1 MLPLTLL
8 TLAGSA
14 GAYVWPSPQLDALE
28 SIRWDQAGTNSHG
41 IAGFITPCDSFISGT
56 SANHTGR
63 SNVPDWIRTVY
74 HDMAGYNTA
83 DGTGGLDASIRFDE
97 EQARAENIGD
107 GFSNTVVTLLLSSNR
122 YVSIADVLAVGVII
136 AIENCGGPEIAFRG
150 GRADADK
157 PNAPG
162 VPEPQQDIATHI
174 ATFARQGFTQ
184 TEMIGL
190 VACGHTFGGVQHVPF
205 PDIVGVLN
213 DSSST
218 LDVAH
223 FDSTFVAFDNKVA
236 TEYVSGTTQNP
247 LVVGFNDTTNSDKRI
262 FGSDGN
268 VTMHSFAKS
277 PKVFAATCA
286 DLFARM
292 LNTVPKGVQLTD
304 VVQPLPVKPTNL
316 ELVLSNDTI
325 HVSGQVRFWNMTK
338 AHSVS
343 VLWDDHNGKNN
354 AKNKASMAFA
364 GLSTAAAGRYSAG
377 WYNFTS
383 TSSSS
388 TTTTTTSTS
397 SSNPLT
403 IPAAAGITSL
413 RFLVDNTLHDQNGA
427 GFFVQDAFM
436 LSASSCITTV
446 NANNFPTAARVDV
459 AVRKGAG
466 VSRVYLEHAGRDG
479 VQRPTVVEIDV
490 PAPNANS
497 TSNLTANSTS
507 NLTDAKSSSAYEMWS
522 LQNVTG
528 AVASFTIGAEVDGV
542 KYSTSNANFFFALP
556 RCAS

>member
-14 GAYVWPSPQLDALE
+14 SAYLWPSPQLDALE

-41 IAGFITPCDSFISGT
+41 IAGFITPCDSFICGT

-74 HDMAGYNTA
+74 HDMATHNIA

-157 PNAPG
+157 PNVPG
-162 VPEPQQDIATHI
+162 VPEPQQDLATHI

-277 PKVFAATCA
+277 PKAFAATCA

-292 LNTVPKGVQLTD
+292 LNTVPKDVQLTD
-304 VVQPLPVKPTNL
+304 VIAPLPVKPTNL
-316 ELVLSNDTI
+316 ELVFRNDTI

-338 AHSVS
+338 AHTVS

-354 AKNKASMAFA
+354 AKNNASMAFA

-383 TSSSS
+383 SSS
-388 TTTTTTSTS
+388 TTS
-397 SSNPLT
+397 SSNSLT
-403 IPAAAGITSL
+403 IPAASGITSL
-413 RFLVDNTLHDQNGA
+413 RFLLDGALHSQNGA

-436 LSASSCITTV
+436 LSASSCITNV
-446 NANNFPTAARVDV
+446 SASGFPLKARVDV
-459 AVRKGAG
+459 AVRRGAG
-466 VSRVYLEHAGRDG
+466 VGRLFLEHAGRDG
-479 VQRPTVVEIDV
+479 VQRPTIVEIDV

-497 TSNLTANSTS
+497 TSSNLTA
-507 NLTDAKSSSAYEMWS
+507 NLTDAKSSSVYEIWS

-528 AVASFTIGAEVDGV
+528 AVASFTLGAEVDGV

-556 RCAS
+556 RC

>member
-14 GAYVWPSPQLDALE
+14 SAYVWPSPQLDALE

-56 SANHTGR
+56 SSNHTGR
-63 SNVPDWIRTVY
+63 SNVPDWIRTAY
-74 HDMAGYNTA
+74 HDMATHNTA

-97 EQARAENIGD
+97 EQARAE
-107 GFSNTVVTLLLSSNR
+107 VL
-122 YVSIADVLAVGVII
+122 ADVLAVGVII
-136 AIENCGGPEIAFRG
+136 AIENWCVFPKLPKSSTHLRSGGPEIAFRG

-162 VPEPQQDIATHI
+162 VPEPQQDLATHI

-268 VTMHSFAKS
+268 VTMHSFAQS

-304 VVQPLPVKPTNL
+304 VIAPLPVKPTNL

-338 AHSVS
+338 AHTVS

-383 TSSSS
+383 TSSPSS
-388 TTTTTTSTS
+388 SS
-397 SSNPLT
+397 SSNSLT

-427 GFFVQDAFM
+427 GFAVQDAFM
-436 LSASSCITTV
+436 LSASSCITNV
-446 NANNFPTAARVDV
+446 SASGFPLKARVDV

-466 VSRVYLEHAGRDG
+466 VGRVYLEHAGRDG

-490 PAPNANS
+490 PAPGNV
-497 TSNLTANSTS
+497 TK
-507 NLTDAKSSSAYEMWS
+507 DDDKAYTIWS
-522 LQNVTG
+522 LGNVTG
-528 AVASFTIGAEVDGV
+528 AVASFTLGAEVDGV

-556 RCAS
+556 RC

>member
-14 GAYVWPSPQLDALE
+14 SAYVWPSPQLDALE

-74 HDMAGYNTA
+74 HDMAGYNIA

-162 VPEPQQDIATHI
+162 VPEPQQDLATHI

-277 PKVFAATCA
+277 PKVFESTCA

-304 VVQPLPVKPTNL
+304 VIAPLPVKPTNL
-316 ELVLSNDTI
+316 ELVFSNDTI

-338 AHSVS
+338 AHTVS

-383 TSSSS
+383 TS
-388 TTTTTTSTS
+388 TS
-397 SSNPLT
+397 SSNSLT
-403 IPAAAGITSL
+403 IPAALGITSL
-413 RFLVDNTLHDQNGA
+413 RFLLDGALHDQNNT
-427 GFFVQDAFM
+427 GFAVQDAFM
-436 LSASSCITTV
+436 FSASSCITNV
-446 NANNFPTAARVDV
+446 SASGFPTAARVDV

-479 VQRPTVVEIDV
+479 VQRPTIVEIDV
-490 PAPNANS
+490 PAPGNVTN
-497 TSNLTANSTS
+497 
-507 NLTDAKSSSAYEMWS
+507 DDKAYTIWS

-528 AVASFTIGAEVDGV
+528 AVASFTLGAEVEGV

-556 RCAS
+556 RCVT

>member
-14 GAYVWPSPQLDALE
+14 SAYVWPSPQLDALE
-28 SIRWDQAGTNSHG
+28 SVRWDQAGTNSHG

-56 SANHTGR
+56 SSNHTGR

-74 HDMAGYNTA
+74 HDMATHNIA

-97 EQARAENIGD
+97 EQARAE
-107 GFSNTVVTLLLSSNR
+107 VR
-122 YVSIADVLAVGVII
+122 YVLAVGVII
-136 AIENCGGPEIAFRG
+136 AIEKWCVSPDSQNCPLKIVPSPHLRSGGPEIAFRG

-247 LVVGFNDTTNSDKRI
+247 LVVGFNDPTNSDKRI

-268 VTMHSFAKS
+268 VTMRSFAKS
-277 PKVFAATCA
+277 PQVFAATCA

-325 HVSGQVRFWNMTK
+325 HVSGQVRFWNQTK

-354 AKNKASMAFA
+354 AKNKAAMAFA
-364 GLSTAAAGRYSAG
+364 GLSTAAGRYSAG

-383 TSSSS
+383 SSSITTTTSSSS
-388 TTTTTTSTS
+388 
-397 SSNPLT
+397 SNLLT
-403 IPAAAGITSL
+403 IPAASGITSL
-413 RFLVDNTLHDQNGA
+413 RFLVDGALHDQNNT
-427 GFFVQDAFM
+427 GFAVQDAFM
-436 LSASSCITTV
+436 LSASSCITNV
-446 NANNFPTAARVDV
+446 SASGFPTAARVDV
-459 AVRKGAG
+459 AVRRGAG

-479 VQRPTVVEIDV
+479 VQRPTIVEIEV
-490 PAPNANS
+490 PAPGNVTN
-497 TSNLTANSTS
+497 
-507 NLTDAKSSSAYEMWS
+507 DDKAYTIWS
-522 LQNVTG
+522 LGNVTG
-528 AVASFTIGAEVDGV
+528 AVASFTLGAEVGGV

-556 RCAS
+556 RC